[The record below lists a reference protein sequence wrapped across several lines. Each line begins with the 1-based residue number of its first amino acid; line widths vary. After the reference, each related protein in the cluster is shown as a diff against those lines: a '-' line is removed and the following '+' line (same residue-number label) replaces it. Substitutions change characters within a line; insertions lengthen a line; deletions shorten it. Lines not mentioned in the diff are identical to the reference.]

1 LDNDSGKI
9 VRGVLFDAA
18 GTIIRLV
25 SPPGEHY
32 SRWAGEHGYPVAAG
46 EIQGAFP
53 TAFEA
58 MNARRLAG
66 LKGRYPAGDDRD
78 WWREVV
84 HLSFILTGHPVP
96 DIAFGPLYDLF
107 AGEGVWDLYEEVTGV
122 LELLR
127 SSGLRLGVLSNF
139 DERLEVILEDLG
151 VRGFFDTVVF
161 SSGTGTRKPDPAIF
175 RLAAE
180 GLGLEPEEII
190 HVGDSYAE
198 DYLGAIQAGMKAVLL
213 DRDERFAI
221 RDRTVDLE
229 GILSFVK
236 GGVHV
241 AHRN

>member
-1 LDNDSGKI
+1 MDSDSGEI

-25 SPPGEHY
+25 SLPGEHY
-32 SRWAGEHGYPVAAG
+32 SRWAGEHGHPVSAG

-53 TAFEA
+53 TAFAA
-58 MNARRLAG
+58 MTARRLAG
-66 LKGRYPAGDDRD
+66 LEGRYPTRDDRD

-84 HLSFILTGHPVP
+84 HLSFILTGRPVP

-107 AGEGVWDLYEEVTGV
+107 AREGVWDLYEEVTGV
-122 LELLR
+122 LELLKG
-127 SSGLRLGVLSNF
+127 SGLRLGVLSNF
-139 DERLEVILEDLG
+139 DERLEVILETLG

-161 SSGTGTRKPDPAIF
+161 SSGTGTQKPDPAIF

-180 GLGLEPEEII
+180 KMGLEPEEII

-198 DYLGAIQAGMKAVLL
+198 DYLGAMQAGMKAILL
-213 DRDERFAI
+213 DRGEKFTI

-229 GILSFVK
+229 GILSFAK
-236 GGVHV
+236 GGGYV